1 MSTAK
6 RTTTTKRAAVPAAS
20 PAPGVVDLS
29 AIEASIRR
37 QDEGIVVDI
46 MGPDGKTPLG
56 LRIRVAGPDSARAV
70 AAQDAL
76 TDELLAA
83 QNDGKPTAA
92 TYSARR
98 VRWLA
103 KLTLSWEGKVRF
115 DGAEHEFSEA
125 AAAALYERF
134 PFVLNQ
140 IDRAAGD
147 RSRFTN
153 G

>member
-1 MSTAK
+1 MSTPK
-6 RTTTTKRAAVPAAS
+6 RTPTTKRTAAT

-29 AIEASIRR
+29 IIEASIRR
-37 QDEGIVVDI
+37 QDEGLVVDI
-46 MGPDGKTPLG
+46 MGPDGKSPLG

-76 TDELLAA
+76 MDELLAA
-83 QNDGKPTAA
+83 QNDGKPTAVA
-92 TYSARR
+92 YNARR
-98 VRWLA
+98 VRSLA

-115 DGAEHEFSEA
+115 DGAEHEFSEE

-134 PFVLNQ
+134 PFILNQ